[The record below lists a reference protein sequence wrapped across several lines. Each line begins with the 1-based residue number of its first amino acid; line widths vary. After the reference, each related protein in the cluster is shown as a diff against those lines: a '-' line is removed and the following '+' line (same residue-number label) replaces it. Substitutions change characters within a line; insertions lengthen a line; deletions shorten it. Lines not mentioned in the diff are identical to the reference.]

1 MYVSGKGVGVGVG
14 LGVGVGVGVAVGVGE
29 GTTDGVGETFDSV
42 PEGFGPGH
50 AVRRRAI
57 IAAYQTR
64 FPNWRGESVGMK
76 VGYLACQ
83 AIAVRRIQIPLK
95 TIIGI
100 AGIGFFLVA

>member
-1 MYVSGKGVGVGVG
+1 MGLGV
-14 LGVGVGVGVAVGVGE
+14 GVGVGVGVAVGGGVR
-29 GTTDGVGETFDSV
+29 TTEGVGETFDSV

-50 AVRRRAI
+50 EVRRSAI
-57 IAAYQTR
+57 IAAIPTR
-64 FPNWRGESVGMK
+64 FPIWRGESVGMK